1 MGEYSLNACK
11 EFLLGGAPVQLV
23 TTTDYEWPN
32 ESNTTPLRTVGTG
45 RGSIVLYNQASF
57 SHWLVTGHRTMKK
70 AEAVH
75 GGQVKVKELF
85 AEKARKVLQFRQD

>member
-1 MGEYSLNACK
+1 
-11 EFLLGGAPVQLV
+11 
-23 TTTDYEWPN
+23 
-32 ESNTTPLRTVGTG
+32 
-45 RGSIVLYNQASF
+45 
-57 SHWLVTGHRTMKK
+57 MKK